1 MKFYNEDFEYAENQ
15 FVKKKKKNDR
25 KKLDSGR
32 IMDFITSPEFQA
44 EIERGNQ
51 ELTEQFMKMIEQA
64 VEY

>member
-1 MKFYNEDFEYAENQ
+1 
-15 FVKKKKKNDR
+15 
-25 KKLDSGR
+25 
-32 IMDFITSPEFQA
+32 MDFITSPEFQA